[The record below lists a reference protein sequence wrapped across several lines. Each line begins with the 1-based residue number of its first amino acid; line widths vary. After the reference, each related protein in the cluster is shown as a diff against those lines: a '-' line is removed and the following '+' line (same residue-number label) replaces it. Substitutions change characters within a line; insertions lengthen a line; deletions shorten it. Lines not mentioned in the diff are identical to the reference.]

1 MDIDST
7 LLLYLLYLETKQRS
21 VLERNSIVDR
31 GSVANSNVSSPHVK
45 KKVKEEQGQPGMEV
59 W

>member
-7 LLLYLLYLETKQRS
+7 LLLYLLYPETKQRL

-31 GSVANSNVSSPHVK
+31 GSVANSNVSSPRVK
-45 KKVKEEQGQPGMEV
+45 KKVKEGQGQPGMEV